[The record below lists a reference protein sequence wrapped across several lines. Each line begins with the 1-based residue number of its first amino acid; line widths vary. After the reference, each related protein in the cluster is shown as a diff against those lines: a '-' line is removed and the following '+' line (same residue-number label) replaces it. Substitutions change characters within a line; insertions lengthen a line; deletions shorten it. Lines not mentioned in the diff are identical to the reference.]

1 MFPNIKC
8 CCCRQCINT
17 NEYFY
22 VEVKNETTHYLNFI
36 LSYYYFSDKET
47 VKPSPPFGPGKSE
60 RMAFPGGVEDLI
72 LNVYDSYFNPPYLI
86 CFGGPPNKAIS
97 RYKVVQ
103 HSLDDF
109 ECIKY

>member
-8 CCCRQCINT
+8 CCCRQGVNA

>member
-1 MFPNIKC
+1 MFPNIK